1 MKRDENTKLTS
12 VKINRETYSSFKKMS
27 FDSNITLQTIVN
39 RTLERYIT
47 DDVYRDEMN
56 GYSSIETD
64 KI

>member
-47 DDVYRDEMN
+47 DDVYRNEMN